1 MTHQEQQKTK
11 EKQTAADSE
20 LVRRIRGGD
29 PKAFEELFRTNC
41 AALVNLAQ
49 RYVIDPAAAEGVV
62 QEVFVSTW
70 KRREQL
76 DPEGNIRAYLHTAVR
91 NQALKQL
98 RRVKVEQQGEIAPA
112 EIRNGGASPEEEWNR
127 EELTRAIQRA
137 IERLPTRCRT
147 IFVMNRY
154 EQLTYK
160 QIAQLLGIS
169 IKTVE
174 TQMGRALQIL
184 RRSLSHLAG
193 HLQ

>member
-1 MTHQEQQKTK
+1 MTQEEQRKTGG
-11 EKQTAADSE
+11 KQTAVEAG

-29 PKAFEELFRTNC
+29 PKAFEELFEANC

-49 RYVIDPAAAEGVV
+49 RYVIDQATAEGVV
-62 QEVFVSTW
+62 QDVFVNTW

-98 RRVKVEQQGEIAPA
+98 RRVKVEQRGESTLA
-112 EIRNGGASPEEEWNR
+112 EIRNGGASPEEEWTR
-127 EELTRAIQRA
+127 EELARAIQRA

-147 IFVMNRY
+147 IFVMSRY
-154 EQLTYK
+154 ERLTYK
-160 QIAQLLGIS
+160 EIAQLLGLS

-184 RRSLSHLAG
+184 RRSLSHLTG
-193 HLQ
+193 HFQ